1 MEFSLNRAACSMAS
15 NSMIL
20 VLYKSLTSSNS
31 EIRVFSNVTSSPL
44 APLLD
49 DLLSLSSP
57 ELPSSPLSSFCLLD
71 LFGFPAE
78 ESPFSFELS
87 FRRLLIP
94 GKELPSWRPS
104 ELKLLGK

>member
-1 MEFSLNRAACSMAS
+1 MEFSLKRAACSMAS

-31 EIRVFSNVTSSPL
+31 EIRVLSKVTSS
-44 APLLD
+44 LLE
-49 DLLSLSSP
+49 DLLSRSSP
-57 ELPSSPLSSFCLLD
+57 ELPSRPLSSFCLLGV
-71 LFGFPAE
+71 FCFPE
-78 ESPFSFELS
+78 ESPFSLELS

-94 GKELPSWRPS
+94 GKVLPSWRPS